1 MKKCFYLAPL
11 LAAFLLVGC
20 TDKEEA
26 TNTDLKPAEAGTT
39 QGNDKEKNTEV
50 TLQGKLQ
57 LSSASGRIGDEI
69 TLTAESLLPDKPL
82 KVVWADMIGTYA
94 LEENYSFIGTTYEPA
109 DQELLTA
116 EADSNGRWIGKI
128 KIPDGFGDDHDI
140 LIYQEDTV
148 VAKANYFVETIFTM
162 SPESGPIGTE
172 ITVSGEGLSWKMYG
186 SLWHLNYDNQ
196 YMGMITG
203 VSTKGK
209 ATAVIRASGKE
220 GTHAIT
226 VESGSSG
233 SPYLNRSESAINY
246 IKTHYFSFDVTNAKP
261 TDTKAY
267 VEKAPTAAN
276 GGIQLNTLQ
285 NKKGVTVTLDK
296 ETGIVGEEVT
306 LTASG
311 LPKNEAV
318 TFDWHTMVGNR
329 VSAAGYGAEIRS
341 LGDGTTTDANGNVSY
356 TFRIPEDL
364 GGLPHLIDLKAK
376 DEIYGQTSLR
386 ILPSI
391 VSITPASGPVGTKFI
406 VEIKGSGW
414 TEFDNALAV
423 TYDNAYIGY
432 ICGFNSQG
440 TIKLP
445 LIATGDV
452 GYHLVDIYPSIYKGQ
467 QIQPNLYLK
476 PQLTYRDDHPGTG
489 IPALR
494 MYFEVT
500 E

>member
-1 MKKCFYLAPL
+1 MKKYFILAPL
-11 LAAFLLVGC
+11 LIVTLLIGC
-20 TDKEEA
+20 TEKEDNSTPKTES
-26 TNTDLKPAEAGTT
+26 AETKAA
-39 QGNDKEKNTEV
+39 QANDKEKTQEV
-50 TLQGKLQ
+50 ALQGKLQ
-57 LSSASGRIGDEI
+57 LSSSSGRIGDEV
-69 TLTAESLLPDKPL
+69 TLTAESLIAGKPL
-82 KVVWADMIGTYA
+82 KVMWADMIGTYA
-94 LEENYSFIGTTYEPA
+94 LEENYSFIGTSYEPT
-109 DQELLTA
+109 DKELLTA
-116 EADSNGRWIGKI
+116 EVDSNGKWTGTIT
-128 KIPDGFGDDHDI
+128 IPEGFGDDHDI
-140 LIYQEDTV
+140 LIYQEDKV
-148 VAKANYFVETIFTM
+148 VAKANYFVETVFTM
-162 SPESGPIGTE
+162 SPEFGPIGTE

-186 SLWHLNYDNQ
+186 SLWHLNYDNK

-203 VSTKGK
+203 VSTNGK
-209 ATAVIRASGKE
+209 ATAVIRASGEE
-220 GTHAIT
+220 GTHSLT

-246 IKTHYFSFDVTNAKP
+246 IKTHHFAFDVTSATP

-267 VEKAPTAAN
+267 VEEAPIAAN
-276 GGIQLNTLQ
+276 GGIKLESLK
-285 NKKGVTVTLDK
+285 NKDGVTVTLNK

-306 LTASG
+306 LKASG
-311 LPKNEAV
+311 LPKNEAI

-329 VSAAGYGAEIRS
+329 VSAAGYGPEIRP
-341 LGDGTTTDANGNVSY
+341 LGDGATSDADGNVSY
-356 TFRIPEDL
+356 TFNIPEDL
-364 GGLPHLIDLKAK
+364 GGLPHLIDLKVK
-376 DEIYGQTSLR
+376 DDVFGQTSLR

-391 VSITPASGPVGTKFI
+391 ASITPSSGPVGTKFV

-445 LIATGDV
+445 LIATGDI
-452 GYHLVDIYPSIYKGQ
+452 GHHLVDIYPSIYKGQ

-500 E
+500 K